1 MYHFMK
7 NVNSPCAVMLQ
18 KELELRNYSPRSTKS
33 YCESISFLEKR
44 LGKPAHSIP
53 IDEFKNYL
61 HRYFVQSGL
70 SPSSINQAISAFK
83 ILQTDVLR
91 REWTDFKIKRPRRE
105 KKLPFVLSVHQIE
118 KLIATTPNLKHR
130 ALLMLTYS
138 AGLRKMEVLQ
148 LTPKCIDSQR
158 MQVRVQ
164 QGKGKKDRY
173 SILSQ
178 KTLETL
184 RTYFQIYRPKQFLFE
199 TQLQKGKPL
208 SEKTLD
214 SIVKKNAAKAGLPSE
229 ISFHTLRHC
238 FATHLLEKGVNLR
251 IIQQLLG
258 HNSLKT
264 TSIYLHVSKSGISE
278 IKSPLDDMNF

>member
-1 MYHFMK
+1 MK
-7 NVNSPCAVMLQ
+7 NVNIPCAEMLHH
-18 KELELRNYSPRSTKS
+18 ELELRNYSPRSIKS
-33 YCESISFLEKR
+33 YCESITCLEQR
-44 LGKPAHSIP
+44 LGKPAHFVP
-53 IDEFKNYL
+53 VDEFKSYL
-61 HRYFVQSGL
+61 YQYYVQSGF

-91 REWTDFKIKRPRRE
+91 REWSDFKIKRPRRE
-105 KKLPFVLSVHQIE
+105 KKLPYVLSVNQVE
-118 KLIATTPNLKHR
+118 KLIAATTNLKHR

-178 KTLETL
+178 KTLEIL
-184 RTYFQIYRPKQFLFE
+184 RIYYKIYRPKHFLFE

-208 SEKTLD
+208 SERTVD
-214 SIVKKNAAKAGLPSE
+214 SIVKKSAVKAGLSSE
-229 ISFHTLRHC
+229 VSFHTLRHC
-238 FATHLLEKGVNLR
+238 FATHLLEKGTNLR

-264 TSIYLHVSKSGISE
+264 TSIYLHVSKSDTCA

>member
-1 MYHFMK
+1 MK
-7 NVNSPCAVMLQ
+7 TESISCAERLR
-18 KELELRNYSPRSTKS
+18 KELELRNYSPRSIKT
-33 YCESISFLEKR
+33 YCETITCLEQR
-44 LGKPAHSIP
+44 LGKPADFVLL
-53 IDEFKNYL
+53 DEFKNYL
-61 HRYFVQSGL
+61 HRYYVQTKL
-70 SPSSINQAISAFK
+70 SPSAINQAISAFK
-83 ILQTDVLR
+83 ILSTDVLGK
-91 REWTDFKIKRPRRE
+91 EWADFKIKRPRRP
-105 KKLPFVLSVHQIE
+105 KKLPFVLSVDQVE
-118 KLIATTPNLKHR
+118 QLIAVTSNIKHR

-184 RTYFQIYRPKQFLFE
+184 RVYYKSHRPQHYLFE
-199 TQLQKGKPL
+199 TQVQKGKPL
-208 SEKTLD
+208 SERTLD
-214 SIVKKNAAKAGLPSE
+214 QIVKKSALKAGLSKE

-238 FATHLLEKGVNLR
+238 FATHLLEKGTNLR

-264 TSIYLHVSKSGISE
+264 TSVYLHVSKFE
-278 IKSPLDDMNF
+278 MTAVKSPLDDMDF

>member
-1 MYHFMK
+1 METE
-7 NVNSPCAVMLQ
+7 NISCVERLR
-18 KELELRNYSPRSTKS
+18 KELELRNYSPRSIKT
-33 YCESISFLEKR
+33 YCETVTCLEQR
-44 LGKPAHSIP
+44 LGKPASAIP
-53 IDEFKNYL
+53 QDEFKEYL
-61 HRYFVQSGL
+61 YRYYVRTNL
-70 SPSSINQAISAFK
+70 SPSAINQTISAFK
-83 ILQTDVLR
+83 ILQTDVLGK
-91 REWTDFKIKRPRRE
+91 EWTDFKIKRPRRQ
-105 KKLPFVLSVHQIE
+105 KKLPFVLSVDQVE
-118 KLIATTPNLKHR
+118 KLIAATTNIKHR

-173 SILSQ
+173 SVLAQ

-184 RTYFQIYRPKQFLFE
+184 RLYYRLHRPQHYLFE

-208 SEKTLD
+208 AERTLD
-214 SIVKKNAAKAGLPSE
+214 QIVKKSAVKAGLSTE

-238 FATHLLEKGVNLR
+238 FATHLLEKGTNLR

-264 TSIYLHVSKSGISE
+264 TAIYLHVSKFE
-278 IKSPLDDMNF
+278 MTAVKSPLDDMDF